1 MRRSFLLF
9 FVLALLLLLS
19 VAGFIAYNKI
29 TLGGEPSM
37 RNSEEF
43 EEKCSGLPEQIEYGK
58 LPDFKSEKD
67 RQNWMTKLDTLGN
80 SIRAKGLL
88 DSYFYPN
95 GQIISYGY
103 DHSGYFVV
111 TFKNCSMVEKQQM
124 NEIYEII
131 DVEARKLGIENI
143 PVLFRVESFPSV
155 DKKTSK
161 S

>member
-1 MRRSFLLF
+1 MRLSFLLF
-9 FVLALLLLLS
+9 FILALLLS

-37 RNSEEF
+37 RNSEESM
-43 EEKCSGLPEQIEYGK
+43 EECSGLPEQIKYGN

-67 RQNWMTKLDTLGN
+67 RQNWLTKLDTLGN

-111 TFKNCSMVEKQQM
+111 TFKKCSKVEKSEM
-124 NEIYEII
+124 DEIYEII
-131 DVEARKLGIENI
+131 KEEARKLGINNV
-143 PVLFRVESFPSV
+143 PVLFRFESFPTV
-155 DKKTSK
+155 DKD
-161 S
+161 